1 MTTNTTPVS
10 LEPRATSFPAG
21 TDHHHSN
28 EARRVAA
35 GLLRAPQATIFGP
48 GLRSVLGDQ
57 VARLGRVALVC
68 TDTRLAG
75 TSEFDRMLTD
85 LIDHGVT
92 VHVWSTTEP
101 ELPARGIVDCHESM
115 AGAGIDVVVGV
126 GGGSCLDMAKAL
138 ALLLRHGGP
147 LQAYY
152 GEEAV
157 PGAVLPLVAVPT
169 TGGTGSEVSPVC
181 VLNDDQRELK
191 TGISS
196 AHLVPTVA
204 ICDPE
209 LTLSCPPGLT
219 ASAGA
224 DALAHLVESFTA
236 VRRPP
241 AALTERRVFIGKNSM
256 SDHYARWGLG
266 LLANALPAVLDDPGD
281 LAARADVMLA
291 ANAGGFALGVAGT
304 TAAHALQYPLG
315 ALTHTSHGVG
325 VGTLRPYVLRFNA
338 PARLPELA
346 EIAGL
351 LGVDKPEMSAE
362 DRAVAGIRAVEDL
375 LARIGIPRTLADL
388 GLERTQIAYVAEKGL
403 LSKRLIDNNPR
414 PLDLDAMVEITEAAY
429 TGSRTTAL

>member
-1 MTTNTTPVS
+1 
-10 LEPRATSFPAG
+10 
-21 TDHHHSN
+21 
-28 EARRVAA
+28 
-35 GLLRAPQATIFGP
+35 
-48 GLRSVLGDQ
+48 
-57 VARLGRVALVC
+57 
-68 TDTRLAG
+68 
-75 TSEFDRMLTD
+75 
-85 LIDHGVT
+85 
-92 VHVWSTTEP
+92 
-101 ELPARGIVDCHESM
+101 M

-147 LQAYY
+147 LHAYY

-157 PGAVLPLVAVPT
+157 PGPVLPLVAVPT

-196 AHLVPTVA
+196 AHLVPTLA

-236 VRRPP
+236 IRRPP
-241 AALTERRVFIGKNSM
+241 SALAERRVFIGKNAV

-266 LLANALPAVLDDPGD
+266 LLADALPAVIDDPSD
-281 LAARADVMLA
+281 VAARADVMLA

-315 ALTHTSHGVG
+315 SLTHTAHGVG
-325 VGTLRPYVLRFNA
+325 VGVLLPYVLRYNA
-338 PARLPELA
+338 PARQAELG
-346 EIAGL
+346 EIARL
-351 LGVDKPEMSAE
+351 LGDERHDLSAE
-362 DRAVAGIRAVEDL
+362 ALAVAGIEAVEAL
-375 LARIGIPRTLADL
+375 LERIGIPRSLADL
-388 GLERTQIAYVAEKGL
+388 GLAADQVEYVANKGL
-403 LSKRLIDNNPR
+403 LSKRLVDNNPR
-414 PLDLDAMVEITEAAY
+414 PLDAASMLEIVESAY
-429 TGSRTTAL
+429 AGSRKVWA

>member
-1 MTTNTTPVS
+1 MTMIPTTSAPTVSIAQPVAS
-10 LEPRATSFPAG
+10 ETSSGSPERLPATG
-21 TDHHHSN
+21 M
-28 EARRVAA
+28 
-35 GLLRAPQATIFGP
+35 LRSPQTLIFGP
-48 GLRSVLGDQ
+48 GQRAVLGDH
-57 VARLGRVALVC
+57 VARLGRVALLC
-68 TDTRLAG
+68 TDERLAT
-75 TSEFDRMLTD
+75 TSQFTLMLED
-85 LIDHGVT
+85 LRDHGVT
-92 VHVWSTTEP
+92 VHVWSRVEP
-101 ELPARGIVDCHESM
+101 ELPVRGIVECQDAM
-115 AGAGIDVVVGV
+115 ADAGIDVVVGV

-147 LQAYY
+147 LHVYY

-157 PGAVLPLVAVPT
+157 PGPVLPLVAVPT

-196 AHLVPTVA
+196 AHLVPTLA

-241 AALTERRVFIGKNSM
+241 SALAERRVFIGKNAV
-256 SDHYARWGLG
+256 SDHYARWGLD
-266 LLANALPAVLDDPGD
+266 LLADALPAVVDDPND

-315 ALTHTSHGVG
+315 SLTHTAHGVG
-325 VGTLRPYVLRFNA
+325 VGTLLPYVLRYNA
-338 PARLPELA
+338 PARQAELG
-346 EIAGL
+346 EIARI
-351 LGVDKPEMSAE
+351 LGDDRRELSPEAL
-362 DRAVAGIRAVEDL
+362 AVAGIEAVEAL
-375 LARIGIPRTLADL
+375 LEQIGIPRTLADL
-388 GLERTQIAYVAEKGL
+388 GLAADQVEYVAHKGL
-403 LSKRLIDNNPR
+403 LSKRLVDNNPR
-414 PLDLDAMVEITEAAY
+414 PLDAASMLEIVESAY
-429 TGSRTTAL
+429 SGSRTVWS